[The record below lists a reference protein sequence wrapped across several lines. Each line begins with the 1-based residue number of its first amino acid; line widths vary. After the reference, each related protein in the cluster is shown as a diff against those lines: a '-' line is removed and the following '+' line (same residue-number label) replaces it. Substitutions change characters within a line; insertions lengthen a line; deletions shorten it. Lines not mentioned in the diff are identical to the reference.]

1 MLPTMALSKV
11 LQKCTLGRFE
21 DATECSNIF
30 RTAKD
35 LGTADTMVQIN
46 PGPGPR
52 DTFQF
57 HRILLGLNRA
67 NPLLL
72 LTSEECGKFSVC
84 SNHVDKLCKD
94 PIKINAGKQKCRS
107 CMKLM
112 GERLASLKNSIS
124 LTIAKRS
131 PVVMGEMICSQ
142 CRKVPLENEA
152 ELIAFLQKEH
162 RLATAN
168 NEADDIIG
176 VDDAAPEGGDGGFM
190 GAVGGGLA
198 DDDIDTENILLNF

>member
-1 MLPTMALSKV
+1 M
-11 LQKCTLGRFE
+11 
-21 DATECSNIF
+21 
-30 RTAKD
+30 
-35 LGTADTMVQIN
+35 
-46 PGPGPR
+46 PR
-52 DTFQF
+52 NLKST
-57 HRILLGLNRA
+57 LLGLNRA

-124 LTIAKRS
+124 LTIAQKS

-152 ELIAFLQKEH
+152 ELISFLQKEH

-176 VDDAAPEGGDGGFM
+176 IGQNGQRSLAEMVQSKQYAVELKGIPWSWTRIYLDHCICCPKVLCCPEY
-190 GAVGGGLA
+190 VGTLCGIFKPPKSA
-198 DDDIDTENILLNF
+198 LL

>member
-1 MLPTMALSKV
+1 MALSKV

-72 LTSEECGKFSVC
+72 LTSEECGKFL
-84 SNHVDKLCKD
+84 HFYKLY
-94 PIKINAGKQKCRS
+94 GRV
-107 CMKLM
+107 
-112 GERLASLKNSIS
+112 LAY
-124 LTIAKRS
+124 
-131 PVVMGEMICSQ
+131 
-142 CRKVPLENEA
+142 
-152 ELIAFLQKEH
+152 
-162 RLATAN
+162 
-168 NEADDIIG
+168 
-176 VDDAAPEGGDGGFM
+176 FM
-190 GAVGGGLA
+190 FV
-198 DDDIDTENILLNF
+198 I